1 MEFKILLRVMVF
13 GKTTPLLL
21 NTKIR
26 IYNLIRLED
35 KNEYE
40 TRFYN
45 IFVEVS
51 SEL

>member
-26 IYNLIRLED
+26 IFNFLED
-35 KNEYE
+35 KTQYE
-40 TRFYN
+40 SYFYD
-45 IFVEVS
+45 IFIEVS

>member
-26 IYNLIRLED
+26 IVNFLED
-35 KNEYE
+35 KTQYE
-40 TRFYN
+40 SYFYD
-45 IFVEVS
+45 IFIEVS

>member
-26 IYNLIRLED
+26 IFLED
-35 KNEYE
+35 KTQYE
-40 TRFYN
+40 SYFYD
-45 IFVEVS
+45 IFIEVS